1 MAPRRS
7 KKWVVRDDT
16 SLLVQMADH
25 VSQRFCKGVVA
36 WKDLRHPNVLPLL
49 GVTMA
54 EYRFVVVTEWMEHGN
69 INEFVREHPDKNRPE
84 LVRFLPRLLFSFVSD
99 VAVTAVACR
108 RYQGTDVYACLRNH
122 SRKSPGGAYSNHNI
136 LYLAPLFIRS

>member
-16 SLLVQMADH
+16 SLLVQMVDY
-25 VSQRFCKGVVA
+25 VSQRFCKEVVA

-54 EYRFVVVTEWMEHGN
+54 EDRFVVVTEWMEHGN
-69 INEFVREHPDKNRPE
+69 INEFVREHLDKNRPE
-84 LVRFLPRLLFSFVSD
+84 LVRFSPRLLFSFVSD
-99 VAVTAVACR
+99 VVVTAVACR
-108 RYQGTDVYACLRNH
+108 CCQGTGIYACLRNH
-122 SRKSPGGAYSNHNI
+122 SRKSPGGACSNHTV
-136 LYLAPLFIRS
+136 LPRTTSFIQL